1 MKIIR
6 FSVLAVA
13 LVATVSLASA
23 QSSTWSIDANH
34 SQATFVVKH
43 MSVTNV
49 RGAISNIKGSVTWD
63 PKDASKDSVE
73 AVLDTT
79 TIDTQSAYR
88 DKDVKGEAFFNIEKF
103 PTMTFKSTSVKRA
116 GKGLKIFGN
125 LTLAGVTK
133 PVVLDATE
141 PSAPQ
146 KNPQGGGLLSGIEA
160 TTSIKRS
167 DFAFAAKYP
176 AAVVGDD
183 IKITIDVEMDQK

>member
-1 MKIIR
+1 MKIS
-6 FSVLAVA
+6 FSVLAAA
-13 LVATVSLASA
+13 LLFAPIASA
-23 QSSTWSIDANH
+23 QSSTWTVDPNH

-43 MSVTNV
+43 MAVTNV
-49 RGAISNIKGSVTWD
+49 RGAISNIKGTVTWD
-63 PKDASKDSVE
+63 PKDPSKDSVE

-79 TIDTQSAYR
+79 TVDTQSAYR
-88 DKDVKGEAFFNIEKF
+88 DKDVKGADFFNVEKF

-116 GKGLKIFGN
+116 GKGLKIFGD

-133 PVVLDATE
+133 PVVLESTE

-146 KNPQGGGLLSGIEA
+146 KGMQGGLLSGIEA

-176 AAVVGDD
+176 SAVVGDD
-183 IKITIDVEMDQK
+183 IHITIDVEMDQK

>member
-1 MKIIR
+1 MNL
-6 FSVLAVA
+6 FVPAAAFLALA
-13 LVATVSLASA
+13 PTVVA
-23 QSSTWSIDANH
+23 QSSTWTVDPNH

-49 RGAISNIKGSVTWD
+49 RGAISNIKGTVIWD
-63 PKDASKDSVE
+63 PKDPGKDSVQ

-88 DKDVKGEAFFNIEKF
+88 DKDLKSAAFFNVEKF
-103 PTMTFKSTSVKRA
+103 PTMTFNSTSVKHS
-116 GKGLKIFGN
+116 GKGLKVFGT
-125 LTLAGVTK
+125 LTLAGVNK
-133 PVVLDATE
+133 PVILDATE

-167 DFAFAAKYP
+167 DFGFAAKYP
-176 AAVVGDD
+176 DAIVGDD
-183 IKITIDVEMDQK
+183 IQITIDIEMDQK